1 MKIYK
6 PKEKNI
12 IKLMRYINNK
22 FKTNKNGK

>member
-1 MKIYK
+1 MKTYR

-22 FKTNKNGK
+22 IKTIKNGK

>member
-22 FKTNKNGK
+22 FKTIKNGK

>member
-22 FKTNKNGK
+22 FKINKNGK